1 MTKRTYPTID
11 HVREVTQ
18 FKSKK
23 QAEGAIEAL
32 KWLDE
37 GAPHKFDGLKGY
49 YQFAMDVFL
58 MDVQELDNPPP
69 SQDCGT
75 ACCIAGAIWA
85 FTKNMNGNRP
95 SGKASMDV
103 FSMDPEDDSDYPNL
117 HPDLH
122 RLFYADDHYLDQITP
137 AQAAKT
143 LRKYLKKGKVDW
155 SHLDD

>member
-1 MTKRTYPTID
+1 MSKHTYPTID

-32 KWLDE
+32 KWLDD
-37 GAPHKFDGLKGY
+37 GAPHKFDGLKGNFK
-49 YQFAMDVFL
+49 FAMDVFL
-58 MDVQELDNPPP
+58 MDVQELSNPEPD
-69 SQDCGT
+69 DCGT

-85 FTKNMNGNRP
+85 FTKDMNGNRP
-95 SGKASMDV
+95 SGKASMDI
-103 FSMDPEDDSDYPNL
+103 FKTDPDCSDPDYPEL

-122 RLFYADDHYLDQITP
+122 SLFYADDHYLDDITP